1 MTIPPLRF
9 RQVHLDFHT
18 SEHIPGIGAQFDA
31 ERFGD
36 TLEKAHVDS
45 ITVFARCH
53 HGYLYYDSKR
63 FPERVHPQLA
73 NRNLLGQQIEACH
86 ARGIRA
92 PIYVTVQWDQF
103 TANAHPEWLA
113 LEADGR
119 VRGTPPYE
127 PGFYRTLLV
136 NSPYRDFLKAHV
148 AEIFELFPVDGL
160 FFDIVQVI
168 DDSSVWTKT
177 AMLAAGLDPS
187 DKAARLAFGK
197 RVIDDFQTDMTAY
210 VRQFSDDCTI
220 FYNSGH
226 IGPRHRDTASAFSH
240 FEVESLPSGHWGYE
254 HFSLAARYARSL
266 GVPVLG
272 MTGKFHTA
280 WGDFQSYKNRA
291 ALEFECF
298 RMLAL
303 NATCS
308 VGDQLDPN
316 GAIDETTYALIGSVY
331 ESVHAKEPWCAGATP
346 LVDIAVL
353 TPEEFTGERI
363 PTETSGASKI
373 LSELGHQFD
382 FVDSAADL
390 SGYRVVIL
398 PDSIPVSGAL
408 AAKLRAYVDAGG
420 ALLSSYRSATN
431 AEAAD
436 FARDVLGVE
445 VAGDAP
451 YSPDFILPGTAL
463 GDGLP
468 HTEHVMYLRGLELK
482 ATDDAEVLA
491 DTIVPYFNRTWEHF
505 CSHRH
510 TPSSGEVGSPAV
522 IRKGNA
528 ITFAHPVFT
537 QYDEV
542 APRWVKQLVGNA
554 LALLLPDPLLR
565 HDGPS
570 TMMATVNAQDDRRV
584 VHLLHYI
591 PTRRGR
597 EMDIIED
604 VIPLHDVTVTLRADA
619 PVSRVTLVP
628 ENTPLPFEMRD
639 GYTTF
644 TVPVL
649 RGHQMVAVE

>member
-1 MTIPPLRF
+1 MTISPLRF

-18 SEHIPGIGAQFDA
+18 SEHIPGIGDRFDP
-31 ERFGD
+31 ERFAA
-36 TLEKAHVDS
+36 TLERAHVDS

-53 HGYLYYDSKR
+53 HGYIYYDTER
-63 FPERVHPQLA
+63 FPERRHPHLR
-73 NRNLLGQQIEACH
+73 RNLLKEQIEACH

-127 PGFYRTLLV
+127 AGFYRTLLV

-148 AEIFELFPVDGL
+148 EEIFALLPVDGL

-168 DDSSVWTKT
+168 DDSSVWTRN
-177 AMLAAGLDPS
+177 AMLAQGLNPADP
-187 DKAARLAFGK
+187 AARLAFGK
-197 RVIDDFQTDMTAY
+197 AVIDEFQADMSAF
-210 VRQFSDDCTI
+210 VRGFKEDCTI

-226 IGPRHRDTASAFSH
+226 IGPRHRTGRESFSH
-240 FEVESLPSGHWGYE
+240 FEVESLPTGHWGYE
-254 HFSLAARYARSL
+254 HFSLSARYARTL

-280 WGDFQSYKNRA
+280 WGDFQSYKNQA

-308 VGDQLDPN
+308 VGDQLDPD

-331 ESVHAKEPWCAGATP
+331 ESVAAKEPWCAGAQP
-346 LVDIAVL
+346 LVEVAVL
-353 TPEEFTGERI
+353 TPEEFNDERI

-382 FVDSAADL
+382 FIDSQADL

-398 PDSIPVSGAL
+398 PDSIPLSDVL
-408 AAKLRAYVDAGG
+408 AAKLRAYVETGG
-420 ALLSSYRSATN
+420 ALLCSHRSASH
-431 AEAAD
+431 AG

-445 VAGDAP
+445 VVGDAP
-451 YSPDFILPGTAL
+451 YSPDFILPGEAL
-463 GDGLP
+463 VSGLP
-468 HTEHVMYLRGLELK
+468 QTEHVLYLRGLELR
-482 ATDDAEVLA
+482 ALDEAAVLA
-491 DTIVPYFNRTWEHF
+491 ETHIPYFNRTWAHF

-510 TPSSGEVGSPAV
+510 TPSSGEVGYPAV
-522 IRKGNA
+522 VRKGNV
-528 ITFAHPVFT
+528 ITFAHPIFT
-537 QYDEV
+537 QYDAV
-542 APRWVKQLVGNA
+542 APRWCKQLVANA
-554 LALLLPDPLLR
+554 LDLLLPDPLLR

-570 TMMATVNAQDDRRV
+570 TLMATVNAQPGRRV

-597 EMDIIED
+597 ELDIIED
-604 VIPLHDVTVTLRADA
+604 VIPLHDVQLQLRADG
-619 PVSRVTLVP
+619 PVSGVLLVP
-628 ENTPLPFEMRD
+628 QNSPLPFTVND
-639 GYTTF
+639 GVVSF
-644 TVPVL
+644 TVPVV
-649 RGHQMVAVE
+649 RGHQMVAVAE